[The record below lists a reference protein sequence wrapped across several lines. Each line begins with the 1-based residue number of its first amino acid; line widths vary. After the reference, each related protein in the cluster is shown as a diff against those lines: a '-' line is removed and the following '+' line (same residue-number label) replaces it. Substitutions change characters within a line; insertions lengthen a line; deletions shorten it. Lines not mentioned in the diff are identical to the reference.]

1 MYEFFVDPA
10 LFAKWWGPEGFS
22 IASINFAPRVGAT
35 YRIEMQPPEGEA
47 FDLSGRFR
55 DVDAPSRLAFSFNY
69 EHPDPDDLET
79 MMELSFRALDDS
91 TEVVMTHGVFKTD
104 ERWALHR
111 QGWAES
117 FEKLGEL
124 VSQQR

>member
-69 EHPDPDDLET
+69 EPPDPDDLET
-79 MMELSFRALDDS
+79 MVELSFRALDDS